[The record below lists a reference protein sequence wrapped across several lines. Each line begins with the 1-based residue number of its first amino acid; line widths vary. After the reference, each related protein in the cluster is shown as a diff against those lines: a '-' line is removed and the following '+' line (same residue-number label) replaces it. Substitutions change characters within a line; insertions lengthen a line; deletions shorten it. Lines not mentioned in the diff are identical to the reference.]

1 MIHFHMPC
9 TKDKRPLAGK
19 LEGMVGPW
27 QNVTLTT
34 DGPNVRLIMHKLKKK
49 KKKFGYSKAW
59 IHGKFVDTVGPRY

>member
-1 MIHFHMPC
+1 MPC

-34 DGPNVRLIMHKLKKK
+34 DGPNVRFIMHKLKKK
-49 KKKFGYSKAW
+49 KKSLD
-59 IHGKFVDTVGPRY
+59 IPRPGSTGNS